1 MVQRDRTFQMS
12 VNIMMVIFSIFCL
25 FPLIL
30 LLVSSFT
37 AENMLIR
44 EGYSFI
50 PRQFSM
56 AAYKYLFQN
65 ASVIIRAYLVTVVTT
80 AVGTMTNLIL
90 TTLLAYPLSKRDLP
104 HRNVW
109 SFIVFFTMLFNGGTV
124 ASYILWSRYFHIK
137 NTYLALIVPNLLM
150 GAFYVMMMRTFF
162 TQNIPEESLEAARL
176 DGAGEWYILRRIVIP
191 MSKPIIAT
199 LALLVGLQYW
209 NDWINGLYFLT
220 KDKYFSIQVLL
231 NNMLQDMRFLTTIS
245 SSVSGKINQASMP
258 SLSIKMAIAVI
269 GVLPVLIIY
278 PFTQKYFIKG
288 ITIGA
293 VKG

>member
-1 MVQRDRTFQMS
+1 MS